1 MLPRIKRNL
10 ERKSLGLFFEK
21 YLLLLKNP
29 RAITAKTMTMSEIGN
44 GNSLEMINAIPK

>member
-1 MLPRIKRNL
+1 LPRYEEPGEEAWPVFR
-10 ERKSLGLFFEK
+10 K
-21 YLLLLKNP
+21 YLLLLKSP